1 MNTSRPHGFARFRQF
16 LTALPVV
23 SLSTLAFAQPVLG
36 NGLTFA
42 TSGSGKYRNEIAWFS
57 WEKAG
62 TTISNGHQVRG
73 TFDVGGETVTAACT
87 ISNISPVVTGAAA
100 SLKSYKPG
108 TWEADGLPF
117 LYGIGG
123 TAGANQL
130 VNGIVIGASGQQV
143 KFRAS
148 CSATRGQGASAQSF
162 PLAGLVLA
170 DAETASA
177 TAPTE
182 TVGITLGNGAKFYL
196 LEAFRGAGCDT
207 DYGWKNSGGVTA
219 TYQFGYMSGT
229 TNCRPSQ
236 GRHGHPTFV
245 GFVDRTTVDFKVH
258 GQGLQA
264 IAIGVLMPV
273 SDFGDAPAGYGPAG
287 YVAERKM
294 NGSPLG
300 GNQDTSTSIF
310 SAGVTHVEVPVVALG
325 KTVTYEQTSP
335 LGSRDA
341 NEDLDDAFASPLPA
355 AGAPGS
361 IYSATGS
368 CIGEGARV
376 DAWFDLNRN
385 GVFDEDE
392 HVETTCVGGAFTVG
406 GWQIPVISEDMA
418 DVSYMRLRIT
428 GKDQPRQ
435 SPTGTVWMAVGEVE
449 DWVVPYPQNDND
461 MVPQLTSQV
470 SEIVPDDTLHNLTL
484 ICTNAGPGSAVN
496 PTCDVTANIGTIEA
510 LSCTPA
516 AVGGQDLVLEKNDT
530 LTCQV
535 SYRLPTADAR
545 AQNLPEVTFTATTGA
560 KDESQPGLANNT
572 TTLKLPL
579 QKPLLRL
586 QKELAPFVV
595 GDKSLYRDSDS
606 DQFRLSVTGEGVNA
620 SLVTTGAGDQI
631 TTGPLSVR
639 VSPDRPYKV
648 AEHVMGGANAVNYT
662 SALACRDEEGSPLV
676 VRENATEGEVT
687 ALYGQVVDCLLTNTY
702 APTANLVTV
711 KTIEGKTAPVVL
723 KDNEVVTYKITVEN
737 KGPATAREIALTDS
751 LPAELT
757 PAGGNGAV
765 SLGSY
770 DAASGAWIIPEL
782 APGARATL
790 TLRGTVPADLGGE
803 TIVNTTTAATSAL
816 VPDPTQE
823 GDILTVTA
831 EVEETPGVRL
841 VKTARLIDRNGN
853 GQIDVG
859 EQIAYSFEVFNTGN
873 STLVALEVT
882 DPKLDS
888 PQPALRIAELA
899 PGASVTLPTE
909 GAPEALYTLTA
920 ADLDA
925 GVFANL
931 AKVTAHSREEAPG
944 TPGPVTDISGTDQAN
959 DDPTETTLPRRP
971 GLRLV
976 KSAELIDLDEPK
988 NGPDAGDAVQYRFRL
1003 QNTGNQTL
1011 TNLVLSDAML
1021 SSAEIALYANPDDP
1035 LSGGL
1040 SLAPGK
1046 GITVPRTAGE
1056 AQRLRHILTQAEFN
1070 AGTVTNTAT
1079 ATGTTPTGGRVS
1091 DVSGATFD
1099 DNQPTET
1106 SLPQNPAFTLT
1117 KTAELP
1123 RVAANPAHVTQPGD
1137 PVAFTFTVTNTG
1149 NQTLTGLQVEDPMFS
1164 PQLVGVISS
1173 LQPGESRDLTAEL
1186 PLTLAQIDAGEIVN
1200 TARLSGTRP
1209 GGGAMPPVEAEVTVP
1224 VPQSPKLALE
1234 KTAVSPLTVQEDG
1247 EVVTF
1252 DLKVTN
1258 TGNASIIGALTVE
1271 DETATSVSCPALPM
1285 GRLAPGASITCTA
1298 TQTVTLADL
1307 DNRSLVN
1314 TARVSGTSSN
1324 GTPAEPGEGTA
1335 IVPVIRNP
1343 SLSLEKVAGWNES
1356 LFFAPGTRVPYRFT
1370 VTNTGNVTL
1379 YGDLSISDRLIPDA
1393 VCPVIGT
1400 GGFAPGASLVC
1411 EGTYALTIG
1420 DVAIGSVTN
1429 NATAHFED
1437 PTTGE
1442 QVTSTPDTDTIPP
1455 GAQPA
1460 LSLVKEL
1467 IGGDRF
1473 EAVGDRL
1480 VWRFTVTNTGNV
1492 SFTRDVVIHD
1502 PLLGGDLV
1510 CHDSRNGT
1518 VSLDPLAHAPLKA
1531 RAVCE
1536 AVYLVTQEDLDRG
1549 HIHNVA
1555 HAASVYAPLGS
1566 SPVVVESPVAEEE
1579 ATGVQ
1584 RGAISLSKRAV
1595 TEAGKAAGERV
1606 EWEIIAT
1613 NTGNVTLENAR
1624 IFDPQLSG
1632 LTCAPAA
1639 PSRLAP
1645 GATLSCTGAQ
1655 ILSQSDLDQGEVS
1668 NSATTSATTP
1678 SGDKVDG
1685 IATATYRPAQP
1696 VPGLALVKTASYTDT
1711 NSNGYADFGDH
1722 ILFVLTATN
1731 TGNVTLGELTLRDD
1745 KLTPAVIAQNVTL
1758 APGQSR
1764 AYSRLMPLT
1773 QAMIDAPIPAGSGGL
1788 QVFENS
1794 ATASAKTPSGQGIT
1808 DLSGPDPQSDV
1819 PTVETF
1825 DPKPKLVLL
1834 KEIVGVSDT
1843 NANGVTDAGDLIE
1856 YRLTLS
1862 NRGGATLS
1870 NIRVDDPL
1878 LGGQLA
1884 TIARLAPGETLVLQA
1899 GSYPQLRYRVTQ
1911 GDADAGGVTNRAT
1924 AIADPLN
1931 GQDPVRAEDEVT
1943 EEILGRSGIALVKRA
1958 ALPDA
1963 ADGTAAG
1970 DRIVYSLTVT
1980 NTGTQS
1986 LSEISVTDVML
1997 SDTPI
2002 AVPGSLEPG
2011 ASVEVQ
2017 VPAPYRLTQA
2027 DIDEGQVENKAT
2039 VTGFTPGGDEV
2050 TDLSGS
2056 TISNDTPT
2064 VTPLTQTPGLSLVKT
2079 GVWNDAGS
2087 LSAAAEPGE
2096 TITYSFVLK
2105 NTGNVTLTGLE
2116 LSDPLLSEG
2125 PIVLSGVSLAP
2136 GESLSLPGEM
2146 PELTSRLSYV
2156 VTQEDIN
2163 RGEVRNSATAKGKTP
2178 TGGTTSDVSGG
2189 SEGDNT
2195 PTVTA
2200 LPKVP
2205 GLAIVKTF
2213 NPVPDLSDVTAGFE
2227 VTYNFSVTNTGNVPL
2242 EGLRI
2247 EDPKLASAPIL
2258 PVSRLEPGAA
2268 AVSADAVYRIT
2279 QADIDSGVL
2288 SNTATASGRDAT
2300 SGTPVTSPP
2309 SEVSAAI
2316 TPKPAISLVKE
2327 ALAPLS
2333 FSKPGEDL
2341 NFRLTVTNEGN
2352 ITFANGL
2359 QISEALSGAV
2369 LSCTPEVLAAAK
2381 LTPGESLSCD
2391 VRYTTV
2397 QEDVDA
2403 GKVLNTATASARVG
2417 ESTVTDDGSATVP
2430 AIRAPGLMLNK
2441 RSTWDSGYEKR
2452 NEEDT
2457 TPSRDAQAFTEGTA
2471 FSYLFHVVNTGNTV
2485 LQGPLAITDRMLPS
2499 ISSCHMLAAGQTL
2512 PEDATRWAEVK
2523 TSLIEGL
2530 SFAPG
2535 TVISLAPGRELVCE
2549 ETYTLK
2555 AEDTLGRL
2563 QLTNTATASI
2573 GSQTTPPSSVTV
2585 PADLQAEL
2593 HLEKRLIAGDR
2604 FTAVGDRLTWEFAI
2618 TNTGLRDLSPEV
2630 KVFDAL
2636 LDDNVA
2642 GQVSNGE
2649 LICRASGNVLKPFSD
2664 TPEEATVI
2672 CTAISTVTQEDLERG
2687 YVENT
2692 AIAQAIFAGDKIV
2705 ESPPATAKAQAVP
2718 EPAFTLTKGVA
2729 LASAPADPVSNVQ
2742 PGTALLYTI
2751 TLKNTGNTRLYGVK
2765 VSDPMLRD
2773 LTCDTPVAASPEAGA
2788 GLEPGAV
2795 LTCTGT
2801 HVVTQGQFDSGALKN
2816 LAQAEAITA
2825 SGTPVG
2831 PQSAEVTVQ
2840 MAPQTAG
2847 LTLLKEVQS
2856 GLPADRPAKAGDRI
2870 TYLLTLTY
2878 QGNASLSGVTLRDPL
2893 LSPAVIAENLTLT
2906 PRLGADGQV
2915 IPQVLTWLRDYV
2927 VTQEDIDSR
2936 AAIVNQAFVTG
2947 RSPAGPLE
2955 EIPSQPGPQDYG
2967 TTDVPLNRAPGVELE
2982 KTLTGVSTAAQI
2994 AGPGDVAT
3002 FAILVRN
3009 SGNVTLTNLRVSD
3022 PLLNWEQVIDELT
3035 PGASESFTATLT
3047 LTQAHIDAKR
3057 IVNTAIV
3064 SGDAA
3069 NGEKVNDADE
3079 AEVTFTQRPALSL
3092 VKTAVVK
3099 DLNGNG
3105 YMDQADEIEYSFEV
3119 RNTGNV
3125 TLTNITV
3132 TDPLFMQSKVGEIA
3146 RLAPDDAP
3154 VVLGPVR
3161 YKPTAEMLSS
3171 GRVENIARAQGRS
3184 PDGGTVAVISGT
3196 ADATGGPTISE
3207 LNRRPVAKDDLLD
3220 NLTTGQP
3227 VEVQVMENDSD
3238 PDSDAARRLLPDSVQ
3253 LLDPQGGEVSSL
3265 TVPGQGVWSVE
3276 PGGSSVRFTPE
3287 TGFTSDPTP
3296 VSYVVK
3302 DAAGAVS
3309 DPAKIELKFTP
3320 VPPVA
3325 NDDSYH
3331 SMTTGEK
3338 VSVPVLTGSGSAPDS
3353 DADGSLDPQSLRIE
3367 GADASG
3373 LLVVPGQGTWATEAC
3388 GTTVCVTFTPLRDGA
3403 GKLLFTGNPTPVS
3416 YRVSDNDGNV
3426 SNPARVTVTY
3436 EPAPPVARDDLDI
3449 RGEVTRPVTV
3459 DVLGKE
3465 GDAGRDSDP
3474 DGWLLPESVAI
3485 TGGSNFGRTLVVPG
3499 QGTWTVDP
3507 GTGAITFTPEPGYYG
3522 SPDEITYTVRD
3533 NDNNLS
3539 NPARVTLDYSS
3550 PPVISLTTEVVKIDD
3565 HDGNGLTGEGDEVHY
3580 RFTVTNN
3587 GLVPVENVTL
3597 PELTSPAN
3605 GPMLSG
3611 MVCTPVTL
3619 LPGQS
3624 AVLSCTG
3631 ASHRITKADVEQ
3643 GEVQLDA
3650 RASAKAVFGPE
3661 TALSEVSSTVTRLD
3675 HSEGILIEKTAAL
3688 GTVRSGQL
3696 LPYSILVKN
3705 ASPHLTVRVDVR
3717 DRLPAGMIYRKET
3730 ARIGTLKQEPE
3741 RNGQTLWFRDI
3752 ELAPGAQV
3760 TIELQVLVSGSIQPG
3775 PQVNRAQSFSAVT
3788 GRPNSREATA
3798 TVLVD
3803 ADPVFD
3809 CGTVIGTVFND
3820 YNLDG
3825 YQNPGEPGIP
3835 GARLVTV
3842 RGTIITT
3849 DQHGRYHVPCA
3860 DLPRDIGSN
3869 YVLKLDDRSLPT
3881 GFRITTENPG
3891 DVRLT
3896 AGKMVELN
3904 FGASLARL
3912 VRLDVDARAFVIEN
3926 GEERLNPALEQ
3937 SLKAMADQIRNTPS
3951 VLRVVYL
3958 QQTERE
3964 RLMKARLK
3972 LIEQEL
3978 HRVWRGSGRY
3988 GLLLETMIQ
3997 ASGGKRTE

>member
-1 MNTSRPHGFARFRQF
+1 MA
-16 LTALPVV
+16 LT
-23 SLSTLAFAQPVLG
+23 QPVLG

-57 WEKAG
+57 WTNAG
-62 TTISNGHQVRG
+62 TTIGNNHQVRG
-73 TFDVGGETVTAACT
+73 TFDVGGESVTAACT
-87 ISNISPVVTGAAA
+87 ISDITSLKSGGSA

-117 LYGIGG
+117 LYGIDG
-123 TAGANQL
+123 TAGANKL
-130 VNGIVIGASGQQV
+130 VNGIVVGASGQQV
-143 KFRAS
+143 GFKVS
-148 CSATRGQGASAQSF
+148 CSATRGQGASAQPF

-177 TAPTE
+177 AAPTE
-182 TVGITLGNGAKFYL
+182 AVGVTLAAGAKFYL
-196 LEAFRGAGCDT
+196 LEAFRGEGCTT
-207 DYGWKNSGGVTA
+207 DYGWKNTGGNTP
-219 TYQFGYMSGT
+219 TYEFGYLSGP
-229 TNCRPSQ
+229 TNCRPSEN
-236 GRHGHPTFV
+236 RKGHPTFV
-245 GFVDRTTVDFKVH
+245 GYVDQTTVNFKVH

-273 SDFGDAPAGYGPAG
+273 SDFGDAPSGYGSAG
-287 YVAERKM
+287 YVAKRVM
-294 NGSPLG
+294 RGTPLAG
-300 GNQDTSTSIF
+300 GTTATSIF
-310 SAGVTHVEVPVVALG
+310 GANVTNVEVPLIALG
-325 KTVTYEQTSP
+325 KSVTYEPNSP
-335 LGSRDA
+335 AGSRDA
-341 NEDLDDAFASPLPA
+341 NEDQDDAFADLVATTGTGLLPV
-355 AGAPGS
+355 AGEPGS
-361 IYSATGS
+361 TYSVTGT
-368 CIGEGARV
+368 CIGEGKRI
-376 DAWFDLNRN
+376 DAWFDLNRD
-385 GVFDEDE
+385 GAFDDAE
-392 HVETTCVGGAFTVG
+392 HVEAVCLGGSFTVG
-406 GWQIPVISEDMA
+406 GWQIPVISAEMA
-418 DVSYMRLRIT
+418 DVSYLRLRIS
-428 GKDQPRQ
+428 DQTTKQ
-435 SPTGTVWMAVGEVE
+435 SPTGTVWDAVGEVE

-461 MVPQLTSQV
+461 MVPVLTSQV
-470 SEIVPDDTLHNLTL
+470 SEILPDDSTHRLTL
-484 ICTNAGPGSAVN
+484 SCTNAGPGRAVN
-496 PTCDVTANIGTIEA
+496 PDCDITANIGTIQSV
-510 LSCTPA
+510 SCTPA
-516 AVGGQDLVLEKNDT
+516 AAPGEDLVLQKDEA
-530 LTCQV
+530 LICEV
-535 SYRLPTADAR
+535 AYRLPTAEAR
-545 AQNLPEVTFTATTGA
+545 DRGLSEVTFTATTGA
-560 KDESQPGLANNT
+560 QNESQPGLANNT

-579 QKPLLRL
+579 QKPELTL
-586 QKELAPFVV
+586 QKALAPFVV
-595 GDKSLYRDSDS
+595 GDESLYRDSDS
-606 DQFRLSVTGEGVNA
+606 DQFRLSVTGEGVNLN
-620 SLVTTGAGDQI
+620 LVTTGSGAVI
-631 TTGPLSVR
+631 ATAPLSSR
-639 VSPDRPYKV
+639 VAPDRAYRL
-648 AEHVMGGANAVNYT
+648 AENVMGGANAANYT
-662 SALACRDEEGSPLV
+662 SSLACRDEEGTLLLQNDGV
-676 VRENATEGEVT
+676 TEGEVT
-687 ALYGQVVDCLLTNTY
+687 PLYGQKVDCVITNTY
-702 APTANLVTV
+702 APTADLVTV
-711 KTIEGKTAPVVL
+711 KTIEGKAAPVVL
-723 KDNEVVTYKITVEN
+723 ADNEVVTYKITVEN
-737 KGPATAREIALTDS
+737 KGPATARAITLTDS
-751 LPAELT
+751 LPSELT

-765 SLGSY
+765 THGSY
-770 DAASGAWIIPEL
+770 DAANGGLWSIPEL

-803 TIVNTTTAATSAL
+803 TIVNTTTAAKSAL
-816 VPDPTQE
+816 IPDPSDE

-841 VKTARLIDRNGN
+841 VKTARLIDRDGN

-859 EQIAYSFEVFNTGN
+859 DQIAYSFEVFNTGN

-888 PQPALRIAELA
+888 PPPELRIAELA
-899 PGASVTLPTE
+899 PGASVTLPAE

-925 GVFANL
+925 GVFSNL
-931 AKVTAHSREEAPG
+931 ATVTAHSREETPG
-944 TPGPVTDISGTDQAN
+944 TPGPVTDISGTGQDN
-959 DDPTETTLPRRP
+959 DSPTETTIPRRP

-988 NGPDAGDAVQYRFRL
+988 NGLEAGDVVEYRFTL
-1003 QNTGNQTL
+1003 HNIGNQTL
-1011 TNLVLSDAML
+1011 TDLVLSDAML
-1021 SSAEIALYANPDDP
+1021 SSGAIALYADPDNPA
-1035 LSGGL
+1035 SGGL
-1040 SLAPGK
+1040 SLAAGASV
-1046 GITVPRTAGE
+1046 TVPRSAGE
-1056 AQRLRHILTQAEFN
+1056 AQRLRHSLTQAEFN
-1070 AGTVTNTAT
+1070 AGSLTNTAT
-1079 ATGTTPTGGRVS
+1079 ATGTTPTGGKVS
-1091 DVSGATFD
+1091 DVSGTTVD
-1099 DNQPTET
+1099 DNLPTET

-1209 GGGAMPPVEAEVTVP
+1209 GGGTMPPVEAEVTVP

-1234 KTAVSPLTVQEDG
+1234 KTAVSPLTVQEVG

-1285 GRLAPGASITCTA
+1285 GRLAPGASISCTA
-1298 TQTVTLADL
+1298 TQTVTLKDL
-1307 DNRSLVN
+1307 DSKSLVN
-1314 TARVSGTSSN
+1314 TARVTGTSSN

-1343 SLSLEKVAGWNES
+1343 SLSLEKVAGWTS
-1356 LFFAPGTRVPYRFT
+1356 DFFFAPGTRVPYRFT

-1379 YGDLSISDRLIPDA
+1379 YGALSISDRLIPDA
-1393 VCPVIGT
+1393 VCPVIGA

-1411 EGTYALTIG
+1411 EGSYVLTIG

-1518 VSLDPLAHAPLKA
+1518 VSLDPLAHAPLKS

-1584 RGAISLSKRAV
+1584 RGAISLSKRAL
-1595 TEAGKAAGERV
+1595 TEAGKAAGERL

-1678 SGDKVDG
+1678 SGGKVDG

-1722 ILFVLTATN
+1722 ILFVLTVTN

-1808 DLSGPDPQSDV
+1808 DLSGPDPQSDA

-1834 KEIVGVSDT
+1834 KEIVGVSDI

-1870 NIRVDDPL
+1870 NILVDDPL

-1911 GDADAGGVTNRAT
+1911 ENADAGGVTNRAT
-1924 AIADPLN
+1924 AMANPLN

-1963 ADGTAAG
+1963 ADGTNAG
-1970 DRIVYSLTVT
+1970 DRVVYSLTVT

-1986 LSEISVTDVML
+1986 LSDIAVSDPML

-2002 AVPGSLEPG
+2002 VVPGKLEPG

-2027 DIDEGQVENKAT
+2027 DIDKGRVENQAS
-2039 VTGFTPGGDEV
+2039 VSGRTPGGDVV

-2056 TISNDTPT
+2056 TTSNDTPT
-2064 VTPLTQTPGLSLVKT
+2064 VTPLTQAPGLSLVKT
-2079 GVWNDAGS
+2079 GVWTDAGS

-2125 PIVLSGVSLAP
+2125 PIALSGVSLAP
-2136 GESLSLPGEM
+2136 GQSLSLPGDM
-2146 PELTSRLSYV
+2146 PALAPRLSYV
-2156 VTQEDIN
+2156 LTQDDIN
-2163 RGEVRNSATAKGKTP
+2163 RGEVRNSATATGQTP

-2189 SEGDNT
+2189 TEGDNT

-2247 EDPKLASAPIL
+2247 EDPKLTSAPIL
-2258 PVSRLEPGAA
+2258 SVTRLEPGAA
-2268 AVSADAVYRIT
+2268 AVSVDAVYRIT
-2279 QADIDSGVL
+2279 QADIDAGVL

-2309 SEVSAAI
+2309 SVVSEPI
-2316 TPKPAISLVKE
+2316 TPQPAIGLVKE

-2333 FSKPGEDL
+2333 YSKPGEVL
-2341 NFRLTVTNEGN
+2341 KFRLTVTNEGN
-2352 ITFANGL
+2352 VTFANGV
-2359 QISEALSGAV
+2359 QITEGLSGAV
-2369 LSCTPEVLAAAK
+2369 LSCTPEALAAAK
-2381 LTPGESLSCD
+2381 LAPGESLSCD
-2391 VRYTTV
+2391 VSYTTV
-2397 QEDVDA
+2397 QADVDA
-2403 GKVLNTATASARVG
+2403 GEVLNTATATA
-2417 ESTVTDDGSATVP
+2417 TVPGPNGPVTATDDGRATVP
-2430 AIRAPGLMLNK
+2430 AIRSPGLALNK
-2441 RSTWDSGYEKR
+2441 RSTWDGGYEPR
-2452 NEEDT
+2452 SDDDT
-2457 TPSRDAQAFTEGTA
+2457 TPARAGQAFTEGTRY
-2471 FSYLFHVVNTGNTV
+2471 SYLFHVVNTGNTV
-2485 LQGPLAITDRMLPS
+2485 LEGPLVITDPMLPT
-2499 ISSCHMLAAGQTL
+2499 IGGCHMLAPGKTL
-2512 PEDATRWAEVK
+2512 PETAYDWTFDKAA
-2523 TSLIEGL
+2523 LIEAGTP
-2530 SFAPG
+2530 SFTSGAAI
-2535 TVISLAPGRELVCE
+2535 TLAPGRELVCE
-2549 ETYTLK
+2549 VPYVLS
-2555 AEDTLGRL
+2555 AADTLNRL

-2593 HLEKRLIAGDR
+2593 HLEKRLIAGNR
-2604 FTAVGDRLTWEFAI
+2604 FSAPGDTLTWEFVI

-2630 KVFDAL
+2630 TVLDAL
-2636 LDDNVA
+2636 LDDSAA
-2642 GQVSNGE
+2642 GGVSNGV
-2649 LICRASGNVLKPFSD
+2649 LSCRATGAVLAPVSVR
-2664 TPEEATVI
+2664 PEEATVI
-2672 CTAISTVTQEDLERG
+2672 CTAVSTVTQEDLERG
-2687 YVENT
+2687 FVQNT
-2692 AIAQAIFAGDKIV
+2692 AIAKAGYAGGLTI
-2705 ESPPATAKAQAVP
+2705 ESPPATAKAEGVLT
-2718 EPAFTLTKGVA
+2718 PAFTLRKSVA
-2729 LASAPADPVSNVQ
+2729 LAPATPGAAPQPVSNVQ

-2751 TLKNTGNTRLYGVK
+2751 TLQNTGNTRLYGVK

-2773 LTCDTPVAASPEAGA
+2773 LTCDTPVAAVPEAGA

-2801 HVVTQGQFDSGALKN
+2801 HVVTQAQFDSGALKN

-2831 PQSAEVTVQ
+2831 PQFADVTVE
-2840 MAPQTAG
+2840 MAPQKAG

-2878 QGNASLSGVTLRDPL
+2878 QGNVSLSGVTLRDPL
-2893 LSPAVIAENLTLT
+2893 LTPALIAENLSLT
-2906 PRLGADGQV
+2906 PRIGANGQV
-2915 IPQVLTWLRDYV
+2915 IPQVLTWQRDYV

-2936 AAIVNQAFVTG
+2936 PAIVNQAFVTG
-2947 RSPAGPLE
+2947 RSPAGPLDE
-2955 EIPSQPGPQDYG
+2955 LPSQPTPLDYG
-2967 TTDVPLNRAPGVELE
+2967 TTDVPLNRAPVVELE
-2982 KTLTGVSTAAQI
+2982 KTLTGVTLSGDTAR
-2994 AGPGDVAT
+2994 PGDMAT

-3009 SGNVTLTNLRVSD
+3009 GGNVTLSNLKVSD
-3022 PLLNWEQVIDELT
+3022 PLLNWEQTIATLA
-3035 PGASESFTATLT
+3035 PGASESFTAELT

-3064 SGDAA
+3064 TGDAA

-3132 TDPLFMQSKVGEIA
+3132 TDPLFVQAKVGEIA
-3146 RLAPDDAP
+3146 RLAPGDAP

-3171 GRVENIARAQGRS
+3171 GRVENTARAQGRS
-3184 PDGGTVAVISGT
+3184 PDGGSVSALSGT
-3196 ADATGGPTISE
+3196 ANEPGTPTISE

-3227 VEVQVMENDSD
+3227 VVVQVMRNDSD

-3253 LLDPQGGEVSSL
+3253 LLDPQGGEVASL
-3265 TVPGQGVWSVE
+3265 SVPGQGVWSVE
-3276 PGGSSVRFTPE
+3276 PGGSSVRFIPE
-3287 TGFTSDPTP
+3287 SGFTSDPTP

-3331 SMTTGEK
+3331 AMTTGEK

-3353 DADGSLDPQSLRIE
+3353 DADGSLDTASLRIE

-3388 GTTVCVTFTPLRDGA
+3388 GTTVCVTFTPLRDST

-3426 SNPARVTVTY
+3426 SNPALVTVTY

-3499 QGTWTVDP
+3499 EGTWTVDP

-3522 SPDEITYTVRD
+3522 SPSEITYTVRD

-3580 RFTVTNN
+3580 RFTVTND

-3661 TALSEVSSTVTRLD
+3661 TALSAVSSTVTRLD

-3912 VRLDVDARAFVIEN
+3912 VRLDIDARAFVTEN

-3964 RLMKARLK
+3964 RLMKSRLK

-3978 HRVWRGSGRY
+3978 RRVWRGSGRY